1 MNGDG
6 KPDLVWQH
14 IGGGWLSAWL
24 MNGTKLI
31 EAVLLSPQN
40 VSPVWRIRAVGDLNG
55 DGMADLIWQ
64 HKDGWISAWFM
75 KGTVLSKDVLLDPGR
90 VTDPSWR
97 IVGQR

>member
-1 MNGDG
+1 
-6 KPDLVWQH
+6 
-14 IGGGWLSAWL
+14 
-24 MNGTKLI
+24 
-31 EAVLLSPQN
+31 
-40 VSPVWRIRAVGDLNG
+40 
-55 DGMADLIWQ
+55 MADLIWQ